1 MAVHEE
7 GFLMLSLLRNEKVR
21 GVLYQVIVVIAFGAA
36 AYFIAQNTAHNI
48 EIRGIKTG
56 FDFLD
61 TTAGFDITESPIPFT
76 PQSTHWDV
84 FKVGLLNTLIIA
96 FAGIVLSSLLG
107 LIIGV
112 ARLSPNW
119 LINRLAAGYIET
131 FRNIPVLLQIL
142 FWYNVVLAT
151 LPAARQSINLF
162 DAVFIN
168 NRGFFIP
175 KPLFDSGAW
184 LIGAALVA
192 ALIGGWGIHRW
203 AIKHHEETGR
213 TFPAFWASLG
223 LLIVLPTLAYF
234 AAGKPIHFEYPILR
248 GFNFQGGKVFTPEFL
263 ALLFALSIY
272 TATFIAEAIR
282 SGIEAV
288 PKGQKEAA
296 TSLGL
301 TPTQSLRFVILPQAI
316 RIAIPSIINQYLNL
330 TKNSS
335 LAAAIGYPELVTIFA
350 GTSLN
355 QTGQALEIIAITML
369 TYLVISLVVSMIL
382 NWFNAK
388 MKIKER

>member
-1 MAVHEE
+1 
-7 GFLMLSLLRNEKVR
+7 MLAFLRNEKIR
-21 GVLYQVIVVIAFGAA
+21 GILYQIITIVLFVGFLF
-36 AYFIAQNTAHNI
+36 YIAQNTSHNI
-48 EIRGIKTG
+48 EQRGIKTG
-56 FDFLD
+56 FDFLNA
-61 TTAGFDITESPIPFT
+61 TAGFDITESPIAFT
-76 PQSTHWDV
+76 PSSTHWDV
-84 FKVGLLNTLIIA
+84 FKVGLLNTLIVS
-96 FAGIVLSSLLG
+96 FWGIVFSSIIG

-112 ARLSPNW
+112 WRLSPNW
-119 LINRLAAGYIET
+119 IINKIASAYIET

-151 LPAARQSINLF
+151 LPPTRHSINF
-162 DAVFIN
+162 FNTIFIT
-168 NRGFFIP
+168 NRGFFMPEFIFNDGSWIIGIAFIISIVSIIA
-175 KPLFDSGAW
+175 LRAW
-184 LIGAALVA
+184 AKRRQDL
-192 ALIGGWGIHRW
+192 
-203 AIKHHEETGR
+203 TGEQ
-213 TFPAFWASLG
+213 FPT
-223 LLIVLPTLAYF
+223 LLISIALLIILPTIGYF
-234 AAGKPIHFEYPILR
+234 IAGKPVSVVYPELH
-248 GFNFQGGKVFTPEFL
+248 GFNFKGGKTFTPEFL

-301 TPTQSLRFVILPQAI
+301 SPIKQLRLVILPQAV

-330 TKNSS
+330 IKNSS

-355 QTGQALEIIAITML
+355 QTGQALEILLITML
-369 TYLVISLVVSMIL
+369 TYLIISLIVSLIL
-382 NWFNAK
+382 NWFNSK

>member
-1 MAVHEE
+1 
-7 GFLMLSLLRNEKVR
+7 MLTILRNEKVR
-21 GVLYQVIVVIAFGAA
+21 GILYQVLVIFGFVAFIW
-36 AYFIAQNTAHNI
+36 FVAQNTAHNI
-48 EIRGIKTG
+48 EVRGIKSG
-56 FDFLD
+56 FGFLD
-61 TTAGFDITESPIPFT
+61 STAGFDITETPIPFT

-96 FAGIVLSSLLG
+96 FAGIVLSSMIG

-112 ARLSPNW
+112 SRLSSNW

-151 LPAARQSINLF
+151 LPAARKSFNLL
-162 DAVFIN
+162 DTIFIN
-168 NRGFFIP
+168 NRGLFIP
-175 KPLFDSGAW
+175 KPLWGEGSW
-184 LIGAALVA
+184 IIGVA
-192 ALIGGWGIHRW
+192 IVVAIGVGWMIHRW
-203 AIKHHEETGR
+203 ALKRHDETGAN
-213 TFPAFWASLG
+213 FPVLPLNLA
-223 LLIVLPTLAYF
+223 LLVVLPTVAYWVSGVSVEF
-234 AAGKPIHFEYPILR
+234 DYPVFK
-248 GFNFQGGKVFTPEFL
+248 GFNFRGGKVFTPEFL

-301 TPTQSLRFVILPQAI
+301 TPMQSLRFVILPQAV

-330 TKNSS
+330 LKNSS

-355 QTGQALEIIAITML
+355 QTGQALEILGITMF
-369 TYLVISLVVSMIL
+369 TYLLISLVVSMIL

>member
-1 MAVHEE
+1 
-7 GFLMLSLLRNEKVR
+7 MLALLRNEKVR
-21 GVLYQVIVVIAFGAA
+21 GILYQLLVVFGFGLLAW
-36 AYFIAQNTAHNI
+36 FIAKNTAHNI
-48 EIRGIKTG
+48 EIRGIRTG
-56 FDFLD
+56 FDFLNS
-61 TTAGFDITESPIPFT
+61 TAGFDITESPIPFS

-84 FKVGLLNTLIIA
+84 FKVGLLNTLIIS
-96 FAGIVLSSLLG
+96 FAGIIFSTILG

-119 LINRLAAGYIET
+119 LINRIAAGYIET

-151 LPAARQSINLF
+151 LPATRNSINLF
-162 DAVFIN
+162 NSVFIN
-168 NRGFFIP
+168 NRGVFIP
-175 KPLFDSGAW
+175 KPIFGEGAW
-184 LIGAALVA
+184 MIGVAVAL
-192 ALIGGWGIHRW
+192 ALIGGWWIHRW
-203 AIKHHEETGR
+203 AIKRHDETGQ
-213 TFPAFWASLG
+213 TFPAFWVSLG
-223 LLIVLPTLAYF
+223 LLIALPTLAYF
-234 AAGKPIHFEYPILR
+234 LAGKPVTFEYPVLK
-248 GFNFQGGKVFTPEFL
+248 GFNFDGGKVYTPEFL

-355 QTGQALEIIAITML
+355 QTGQALEIIGITML
-369 TYLVISLVVSMIL
+369 TYLIISLVVSLIL

>member
-1 MAVHEE
+1 
-7 GFLMLSLLRNEKVR
+7 MLALLRNEKVR
-21 GVLYQVIVVIAFGAA
+21 GILYQVLVVFGFGLLAW
-36 AYFIAQNTAHNI
+36 FIAKNTAHNI
-48 EIRGIKTG
+48 EVRGIRSG
-56 FDFLD
+56 FDFLHS
-61 TTAGFDITESPIPFT
+61 TAGFDITESPIPFS

-84 FKVGLLNTLIIA
+84 FKVGLLNTLIVS
-96 FAGIVLSSLLG
+96 FAGIILSSLLG

-151 LPAARQSINLF
+151 LPAARNSINLF
-162 DAVFIN
+162 DSVFIN
-168 NRGFFIP
+168 NRGVFLPRPIFG
-175 KPLFDSGAW
+175 DGAW
-184 LIGAALVA
+184 MIGAALIVA
-192 ALIGGWGIHRW
+192 LLGGWWIHRW
-203 AIKHHEETGR
+203 ALKRHEETGQ
-213 TFPAFWASLG
+213 TFPAFRVSLA
-223 LLIVLPTLAYF
+223 LLILLPTLAYF
-234 AAGKPIHFEYPILR
+234 AAGQPVTFEYPVLK
-248 GFNFQGGKVFTPEFL
+248 GFNFDGGKVYTPEFL

-355 QTGQALEIIAITML
+355 QTGQALEIIGITML
-369 TYLVISLVVSMIL
+369 TYLIISLVVSLVL

>member
-1 MAVHEE
+1 
-7 GFLMLSLLRNEKVR
+7 MLALLRNEKVR
-21 GVLYQVIVVIAFGAA
+21 GILYQMLVILGFISV
-36 AYFIAQNTAHNI
+36 AYFIAINTAHNI
-48 EIRGIKTG
+48 EIRGIKSG
-56 FDFLD
+56 FGFLHS
-61 TTAGFDITESPIPFT
+61 TAGFDITESPIPFT

-96 FAGIVLSSLLG
+96 FAGILLSSILG

-112 ARLSPNW
+112 ARLSSNW

-151 LPAARQSINLF
+151 LPATRKSFNF
-162 DAVFIN
+162 MDGVFIN
-168 NRGFFIP
+168 NRGIFVPNPIFE
-175 KPLFDSGAW
+175 SGSW
-184 LIGAALVA
+184 LIGVALVA
-192 ALIGGWGIHRW
+192 ALIGGWWIHRW
-203 AIKHHEETGR
+203 ALRRHEETGEN
-213 TFPAFWASLG
+213 FPAFWTGLG
-223 LLIVLPTLAYF
+223 LVVFLPLLAYF
-234 AAGKPIHFEYPILR
+234 ASGQPVHFDYPVLK
-248 GFNFQGGKVFTPEFL
+248 GFNFKGGKVFTPEFL

-288 PKGQKEAA
+288 AKGQKEAA
-296 TSLGL
+296 TALGL
-301 TPTQSLRFVILPQAI
+301 TPLQSLRFVVLPQAI
-316 RIAIPSIINQYLNL
+316 RIAIPSVINQYLNL

-355 QTGQALEIIAITML
+355 QTGQALEILGITML
-369 TYLVISLVVSMIL
+369 TYLLISLLVSLIL

>member
-1 MAVHEE
+1 
-7 GFLMLSLLRNEKVR
+7 MLALLRNEKVR
-21 GVLYQVIVVIAFGAA
+21 GILYQVLVITGFLVL
-36 AYFIAQNTAHNI
+36 AYFIAINTSHNI
-48 EIRGIKTG
+48 EVRGIKSG
-56 FDFLD
+56 FGFLNS
-61 TTAGFDITESPIPFT
+61 TAGFDITESPIPFS

-84 FKVGLLNTLIIA
+84 FKVGLLNTLIVA
-96 FAGIVLSSLLG
+96 FAGIILSSILG

-112 ARLSPNW
+112 ARLSNNW
-119 LINRLAAGYIET
+119 IINRLAAGYVET

-151 LPAARQSINLF
+151 LPATRKSINFF
-162 DAVFIN
+162 DSVFIN
-168 NRGFFIP
+168 NRGIFVPNPIFE
-175 KPLFDSGAW
+175 SGAW
-184 LIGAALVA
+184 LIGAALIA
-192 ALIGGWGIHRW
+192 ALLAGWWLHRY
-203 AIKHHEETGR
+203 AIKLHEETGKN
-213 TFPAFWASLG
+213 FPAFWISLG
-223 LLIVLPTLAYF
+223 LVIVLPLLAYIIMGRPVTF
-234 AAGKPIHFEYPILR
+234 DYPALK

-288 PKGQKEAA
+288 AKGQKEAA
-296 TSLGL
+296 TALGL
-301 TPTQSLRFVILPQAI
+301 SPIQSLRFVVLPQAV

-330 TKNSS
+330 AKNSS

-355 QTGQALEIIAITML
+355 QTGQALEILGITML
-369 TYLVISLVVSMIL
+369 TYLIISLVVSLIL

>member
-1 MAVHEE
+1 
-7 GFLMLSLLRNEKVR
+7 MLALLRNEKVR
-21 GVLYQVIVVIAFGAA
+21 GILYQVLVITGFLVL
-36 AYFIAQNTAHNI
+36 AYFIAINTSHNI
-48 EIRGIKTG
+48 EVRGIKSG
-56 FDFLD
+56 FGFLNS
-61 TTAGFDITESPIPFT
+61 TAGFDITESPIPFS

-84 FKVGLLNTLIIA
+84 FKVGLLNTLIVA
-96 FAGIVLSSLLG
+96 FAGIILSSILG

-112 ARLSPNW
+112 ARLSNNW
-119 LINRLAAGYIET
+119 IINRLAAGYVET

-151 LPAARQSINLF
+151 LPATRKSINFF
-162 DAVFIN
+162 DSVFIN
-168 NRGFFIP
+168 NRGIFVPNPIFE
-175 KPLFDSGAW
+175 SGAW
-184 LIGAALVA
+184 LIGAALIA
-192 ALIGGWGIHRW
+192 ALLAGWRLHRY
-203 AIKHHEETGR
+203 AIKLHEETGKN
-213 TFPAFWASLG
+213 FPAFWISLG
-223 LLIVLPTLAYF
+223 LVIVLPLLAYIIMGRPVTF
-234 AAGKPIHFEYPILR
+234 DYPALK

-288 PKGQKEAA
+288 AKGQKEAA
-296 TSLGL
+296 TALGL
-301 TPTQSLRFVILPQAI
+301 SPIQSLRFVVLPQAV

-330 TKNSS
+330 AKNSS

-355 QTGQALEIIAITML
+355 QTGQALEILGITML
-369 TYLVISLVVSMIL
+369 TYLIISLVVSLIL

>member
-1 MAVHEE
+1 
-7 GFLMLSLLRNEKVR
+7 MLSLLRNEKVR
-21 GVLYQVIVVIAFGAA
+21 GVLYQILVVLGFGLFVL
-36 AYFIAQNTAHNI
+36 FIAINTAHNI
-48 EIRGIKTG
+48 EVRGIRSG
-56 FDFLD
+56 FDFLNS
-61 TTAGFDITESPIPFT
+61 TAGFDITESPIPFS

-96 FAGIVLSSLLG
+96 FAGIILSSILG

-112 ARLSPNW
+112 ARLSSNW

-151 LPAARQSINLF
+151 LPAARQSINIL
-162 DAVFIN
+162 DGIFIN
-168 NRGFFIP
+168 NRGFFMPRPI
-175 KPLFDSGAW
+175 FGDGAW
-184 LIGAALVA
+184 MIGAALVLGIA
-192 ALIGGWGIHRW
+192 GAWWIHRW
-203 AIKHHEETGR
+203 ATKRHEETGQD
-213 TFPAFWASLG
+213 FPAFWTG
-223 LLIVLPTLAYF
+223 LALVIVLPLLAYF
-234 AAGKPIHFEYPILR
+234 ISGKPVTFEYPVLK

-296 TSLGL
+296 TALGL

-355 QTGQALEIIAITML
+355 QTGQALEILGITML
-369 TYLVISLVVSMIL
+369 TYLVISLVVSLIL

>member
-1 MAVHEE
+1 VFAM
-7 GFLMLSLLRNEKVR
+7 LRNEKVR
-21 GVLYQVIVVIAFGAA
+21 GILYQVLVVAGFVLVAL
-36 AYFIAQNTAHNI
+36 FIAKNTAHNI
-48 EIRGIKTG
+48 EVRGIKSG
-56 FDFLD
+56 FGFL
-61 TTAGFDITESPIPFT
+61 TSTAGFDITESPIAFS

-84 FKVGLLNTLIIA
+84 FKVGLINTLIIA
-96 FAGIVLSSLLG
+96 FAGIILSSILG

-112 ARLSPNW
+112 ARLSSNW

-151 LPAARQSINLF
+151 LPSTRKSFNFL

-168 NRGFFIP
+168 NRGMFVP
-175 KPLFDSGAW
+175 KPIFESGSW

-192 ALIGGWGIHRW
+192 SLIGGWWIHRW
-203 AIKHHEETGR
+203 AIKQHEETGR
-213 TFPAFWASLG
+213 NFPAFWAGLG
-223 LLIVLPTLAYF
+223 LVVALPLLAYF
-234 AAGKPIHFEYPILR
+234 IMGKPVTFDYPALK
-248 GFNFQGGKVFTPEFL
+248 GFNYQGGKVFTPEFL

-288 PKGQKEAA
+288 AKGQKEAA

-301 TPTQSLRFVILPQAI
+301 TPMQSLRFVVLPQAV
-316 RIAIPSIINQYLNL
+316 RIAIPSVINQYLNL

-355 QTGQALEIIAITML
+355 QTGQALEILGMTML
-369 TYLVISLVVSMIL
+369 TYLIISLVVSLVL

>member
-1 MAVHEE
+1 
-7 GFLMLSLLRNEKVR
+7 MLALLRNEKVR
-21 GVLYQVIVVIAFGAA
+21 GILYQIIVVLGFVFV
-36 AYFIAQNTAHNI
+36 AYFIAKNTAHNI
-48 EIRGIKTG
+48 EIRGIKSG
-56 FDFLD
+56 FDFLHS
-61 TTAGFDITESPIPFT
+61 TAGFDITESPIPFS

-84 FKVGLLNTLIIA
+84 FKVGLLNTLIIS
-96 FAGIVLSSLLG
+96 FAGIILSTILG

-112 ARLSPNW
+112 ARLSSNW

-151 LPAARQSINLF
+151 LPSTRQSLNLF
-162 DAVFIN
+162 DSVFIN
-168 NRGFFIP
+168 NRGIFVP
-175 KPLFDSGAW
+175 KPIFEPGSW
-184 LIGAALVA
+184 LIGAAFIL
-192 ALIGGWGIHRW
+192 ALIGGWWIHRW
-203 AIKHHEETGR
+203 AIRRHEETGKN
-213 TFPAFWASLG
+213 FPAFWTGLG
-223 LLIVLPTLAYF
+223 LLIVLPLLAYYVS
-234 AAGKPIHFEYPILR
+234 GQPLHFDYPALK

-263 ALLFALSIY
+263 ALLFALTIY

-288 PKGQKEAA
+288 DKGQKEAA
-296 TSLGL
+296 TALGL

-316 RIAIPSIINQYLNL
+316 RIAIPPIINQYLNL

-335 LAAAIGYPELVTIFA
+335 LAAAVGYPELVTIFA

-355 QTGQALEIIAITML
+355 QTGQALEIIGITML
-369 TYLVISLVVSMIL
+369 TYLMISLIVSLIL